1 MFYYFIL
8 FYFIYCYFIAMSILY
23 RLYRLQRLLQH
34 AYNTK
39 IFELSAS
46 RTSRTIHHVRT
57 VTASP
62 EILVL
67 LPSLCVGSSVEI
79 VIGKLTY
86 GMKTLRFVTDITA
99 LHHVLICQSPLIR
112 FPYSHNQKQ
121 NLSFIY
127 EM

>member
-46 RTSRTIHHVRT
+46 IQYITC
-57 VTASP
+57 AP
-62 EILVL
+62 LPPVL
-67 LPSLCVGSSVEI
+67 KFLFCYHL
-79 VIGKLTY
+79 Y
-86 GMKTLRFVTDITA
+86 A
-99 LHHVLICQSPLIR
+99 
-112 FPYSHNQKQ
+112 
-121 NLSFIY
+121 
-127 EM
+127 